1 MRNMTVSEVLIAFVP
16 MWHAIRVM
24 HFPETDEDE
33 YAEVL
38 YEGGANFDD
47 IPDEVERRIVSFITA
62 IDSVLCIAVYKEDEQ

>member
-1 MRNMTVSEVLIAFVP
+1 MNNMTVREFLKSFVSR
-16 MWHAIRVM
+16 WHAIRVM
-24 HFPETDEDE
+24 HFPETDE

-47 IPDEVERRIVSFITA
+47 IPDEVERRIVSSIIA